1 MQRIPVRRIIAH
13 KFDGLRFL
21 PKCNI
26 VPPPNIHHP
35 GQNLEQKVSL
45 VLQALRVS

>member
-26 VPPPNIHHP
+26 VPSHIHHP

-45 VLQALRVS
+45 VLQVLRVS